1 MKGFSTH
8 NGDVVINKT
17 TIEMVSDSELLR
29 QKVERVIGTN
39 QGEWSYDTKEG
50 INFKVVL
57 CKNPDEGEIR
67 ATIEEALKRIDETF
81 TITDFSLTMKG
92 RIAEIHF
99 KAANSNGEEVGGVYS
114 YGG

>member
-8 NGDVVINKT
+8 NGDVVVNKT

-29 QKVERVIGTN
+29 QKVERVLGTN
-39 QGEWSYDTKEG
+39 KGEWSYDQNEG

-57 CKNPDEGEIR
+57 CKNPNADEIR
-67 ATIEEALKRIDETF
+67 ATIEEALTRIDETF
-81 TITDFSLTMKG
+81 SITEFSLTMKG
-92 RIAEIHF
+92 RVAEIAF
-99 KAANSNGEEVGGVYS
+99 RAANSDGEEVGGVYD